1 MTYTVK
7 QLARLAGVSS
17 RTLHYYDE
25 ISLLKPAAYGENG
38 YRYYEEEAALRL
50 QQILFFRELDFSLE
64 EIKEILSRPEF
75 DRLQA
80 LEAHKQALQ
89 HRMKRLDHLVHTI
102 DRTILYLKG
111 KEEMK
116 QKDLFE
122 GFSEEKQKEYAEEI
136 RRKYGKDST
145 KESDAN
151 WASYSD
157 EKKKAIQTESQTIY
171 LDLAKAMDEQK
182 SPQSPEVQQIMG
194 RWHQHLKY
202 FYEPSIERLRGLG
215 QMYTE
220 DPRFM
225 ETFNKIHTGMPEF
238 LNEAIQFY
246 CQGKG

>member
-1 MTYTVK
+1 MAYTVK
-7 QLARLAGVSS
+7 QLANLAGVSS

-25 ISLLKPAAYGENG
+25 IGMLKPAAYGEKG
-38 YRYYEEEAALRL
+38 YRYYGEEAVLKL

-64 EIKEILSRPEF
+64 EIKEILSQPEF

-136 RRKYGKDST
+136 RRKYGKDAT
-145 KESDAN
+145 NESDKN
-151 WASYSD
+151 WASYSED
-157 EKKKAIQTESQTIY
+157 KKAAIMAESQMIY
-171 LDLAKAMDEQK
+171 RDLAQAMDSKE
-182 SPQSPEVQQIMG
+182 SPQSPAVQLIVE

-202 FYEPSIERLRGLG
+202 FYEPSIERLKGLG

-220 DPRFM
+220 DPRFSA
-225 ETFNKIHTGMPEF
+225 TFNKIHAGMPEY